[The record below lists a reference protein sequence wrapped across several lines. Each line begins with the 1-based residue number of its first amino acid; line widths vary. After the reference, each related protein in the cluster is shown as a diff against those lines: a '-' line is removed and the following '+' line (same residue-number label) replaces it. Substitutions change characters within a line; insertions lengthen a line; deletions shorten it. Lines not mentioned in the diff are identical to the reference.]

1 MRPWAGVATVS
12 CTPSSEAERSACRA
26 ADWRIADSAGGDGD
40 PLRLLGYVERVAR
53 DDYQPVT
60 EIRFF
65 FNGNRPPR
73 INNDWLRS
81 IMATADAATGLRLV
95 KEPAEPLG
103 ASAYAGIEG

>member
-1 MRPWAGVATVS
+1 M
-12 CTPSSEAERSACRA
+12 RA
-26 ADWRIADSAGGDGD
+26 ATATRCDSSATSS
-40 PLRLLGYVERVAR
+40 AWR